1 MKKIFTLFAVLLFAS
16 TLVACADANDT
27 VLVDETKD
35 YYATGNFAG
44 WGDAAGN
51 PMYKMEAIAVNDERV
66 ASIKGQLDGAT
77 SLYVIEVVLPS
88 GDAGWTVSY
97 KINGVA
103 TTLNGNLTVKVIQ
116 TEAGDDIPN
125 FWAQNPESGAITSL
139 TPSTLY
145 IPPFVETN
153 VDEAGTWN
161 DNPAALAAGTYYLV
175 FVTFQ
180 GSKGM
185 ALIAK

>member
-1 MKKIFTLFAVLLFAS
+1 MKKIFTLFAILLFAS

-27 VLVDETKD
+27 VLANQEKD

-44 WGDAAGN
+44 WGDAVGK
-51 PMYKMEAIAVNDERV
+51 PQYKMEAIAINDERV

-77 SLYVIEVVLPS
+77 SLYVLEIVLPS
-88 GDAGWTVSY
+88 TAAAFTKSY
-97 KINGVA
+97 KINGVL
-103 TTLNGNLTVKVIQ
+103 TEFNGNLTVKLIQ
-116 TEAGDDIPN
+116 TEAGDIVPD
-125 FWAQNPESGAITSL
+125 FWAQSPESGAITNL

-145 IPPFVETN
+145 IPPFVQEN
-153 VDEAGTWN
+153 VDQAGAWN
-161 DNPAALAAGTYYLV
+161 DDPVAKAPGTYYLV